1 MIVYKRQDA
10 QRGSEGPTLPR
21 KGVGSQRASWKR
33 RFLSLKRGQLN
44 FTKGVQ
50 CEGIQAK
57 DRIPLRCER
66 GAAGPLLSL
75 RPRACVGSLL
85 WAAGLGKSYDCAALL
100 EEFNQTRGT
109 GAEESQKI
117 FPGQKISS
125 TEGAGCPGRCSFSE
139 GPAGRV
145 VASIAVSPFRKA
157 SAARG
162 SPAQDPP
169 LPPQPASGD

>member
-1 MIVYKRQDA
+1 MYKRQDA
-10 QRGSEGPTLPR
+10 QRGSEGPTLPS

-33 RFLSLKRGQLN
+33 RFLSLKGGQLN

-50 CEGIQAK
+50 CEANQAK
-57 DRIPLRCER
+57 ERIPLRCEK
-66 GAAGPLLSL
+66 GAARTLLSL
-75 RPRACVGSLL
+75 RPRACAGSLL
-85 WAAGLGKSYDCAALL
+85 QAAGPGKSYDCAALL

-117 FPGQKISS
+117 FLGQKIFS
-125 TEGAGCPGRCSFSE
+125 TQVAGCPGRCSFSE

-145 VASIAVSPFRKA
+145 VASTAVSPFRRA

-162 SPAQDPP
+162 SPAQDPS
-169 LPPQPASGD
+169 LPPQPTSGD